1 MRHAR
6 PEDLDRIE
14 PLLEQVRALGGL
26 KEKKR
31 GCFYLKSK
39 SFLHFH
45 EDPKGM
51 FADIGGGD
59 GGGHELV
66 HDAGIDLVDG
76 AGALVEPVERLE
88 AAGHHLGHGVDG
100 RMPRRADEAPLRRS
114 ERFQCRLGNELGPGR
129 PQSHHGD
136 PGPSADDGSRRRR
149 GLRQPAAGLMLIPGK
164 ETKGF
169 TGTLARALGTK
180 AGGGGV
186 GTVTPRLAFHE
197 P

>member
-59 GGGHELV
+59 GRDFER
-66 HDAGIDLVDG
+66 IQVDDP
-76 AGALVEPVERLE
+76 AGA
-88 AAGHHLGHGVDG
+88 AAV
-100 RMPRRADEAPLRRS
+100 
-114 ERFQCRLGNELGPGR
+114 
-129 PQSHHGD
+129 
-136 PGPSADDGSRRRR
+136 
-149 GLRQPAAGLMLIPGK
+149 
-164 ETKGF
+164 
-169 TGTLARALGTK
+169 LARVAALK
-180 AGGGGV
+180 
-186 GTVTPRLAFHE
+186 P
-197 P
+197 